1 MKDLEFIYK
10 DSLVGQNK
18 INETSSRIS
27 DYVEYIRSVADIDC
41 KSEIKY
47 EDAEFSINLP
57 FDEGVYK
64 KVSEIVERVRTGNL
78 KYIIVVGIGGSNL
91 GTKAVYD
98 GIRGQLDLLLTGKM
112 PKIIFA
118 DTSDSKLLNDICTIV
133 DKNITSKDE
142 ILVNVISK
150 SGATTETIAN
160 FEIIHS
166 FLKNKFGE
174 VKDRVVV
181 TTDRGSKLWDK
192 AKGYGFD
199 VLEIPAI
206 VGGRYSVFSAV
217 GLFPLM
223 VSGVDVKNILNGTR
237 VMRNKC
243 IAEDVLENPA
253 LVSATVIYLHN
264 KSGVSIHNSF
274 FFNPELESVGKWY
287 RQLMGESIGKR
298 FNADG
303 EEVNSGITPITSI
316 GSTDLHSMAQLYIGG
331 PKDKITTFVYGC
343 KNNDTLSVPKEPVF
357 KDTIKGIDG
366 IKLSKVMD
374 AIFDGIKES
383 YRKNGLPFVEVRMPT
398 ISEYSLGQF
407 LQFKMLEMMYLARLL
422 GVNAFD
428 QPDVEDYK
436 TETKRILQ
444 N

>member
-1 MKDLEFIYK
+1 MKDIEFIYK
-10 DSLVGQNK
+10 DSLVSQDK
-18 INETSSRIS
+18 INETSSRVS

-47 EDAEFSINLP
+47 ENAESSINLP
-57 FDEGVYK
+57 FDEGVCK
-64 KVSEIVERVRTGNL
+64 KVNEVVRRVRTDNL
-78 KYIIVVGIGGSNL
+78 KYIIVIGIGGSNL
-91 GTKAVYD
+91 GTKAIYD
-98 GIRGQLDLLLTGKM
+98 SLRGQLDLLLVNET

-118 DTSDSKLLNDICTIV
+118 DTVDSKLLNDIRTTV
-133 DKNITSKDE
+133 DKNIASKDE

-160 FEIIHS
+160 FEIIYS
-166 FLKNKFGE
+166 FLKNKFDE
-174 VKDRVVV
+174 AKDRVVV
-181 TTDRGSKLWDK
+181 TTDYGSKLWDK
-192 AKGYGFD
+192 AKEYGFE
-199 VLEIPAI
+199 VLEIPAT

-223 VSGVDVKNILNGTR
+223 ITGFDIDGILSGAR

-243 IAEDVLENPA
+243 ITEDVSGNPA
-253 LVSATVIYLHN
+253 LMSAVIIYLHN

-274 FFNPELESVGKWY
+274 FFNPELESVGRWY

-298 FNADG
+298 FDTDG
-303 EEVNSGITPITSI
+303 EEINSGITPITSI

-331 PKDKITTFVYGC
+331 PKDKITTFVYEY
-343 KNNDTLSVPKEPVF
+343 KDNNTLSVPKEAVF
-357 KDTIKGIDG
+357 NNTVKGIDG
-366 IKLSKVMD
+366 VRLSKIMD
-374 AIFDGIKES
+374 AIFDGTKES
-383 YRKNGLPFVEVRMPT
+383 YRKNKLPFIEIRLPVVN
-398 ISEYSLGQF
+398 EYILGQF

-422 GVNAFD
+422 RVNAFD

-436 TETKRILQ
+436 VETKRILQ